1 MGDGKLSIGAPPQ
14 QRIALPTPAER
25 AMLMQIVGQEYP
37 ELSPR
42 HMIAGDTARLDPG
55 AANFDHH
62 FVAGLMFLSYVKR
75 SDAVD
80 RERSPWWFLE
90 ACRQWLRENHPE
102 AGTLIGLQPFLAAAV
117 ASGVRHAALHDRMA
131 FCELGLIAHSFLP
144 APISTWR
151 QVLESRQLPAEI
163 ELPGRPVAV
172 RSRIAPIAAR

>member
-90 ACRQWLRENHPE
+90 ACRQWLREESSRGRH
-102 AGTLIGLQPFLAAAV
+102 AHRLAAV
-117 ASGVRHAALHDRMA
+117 FGRR
-131 FCELGLIAHSFLP
+131 CRLGCSPRRLA
-144 APISTWR
+144 
-151 QVLESRQLPAEI
+151 
-163 ELPGRPVAV
+163 
-172 RSRIAPIAAR
+172 

>member
-75 SDAVD
+75 SDAVKSAKEALGGFWKHVANGCAKIIP
-80 RERSPWWFLE
+80 RPARSS
-90 ACRQWLRENHPE
+90 ACSRFWPPLSPRVFATP
-102 AGTLIGLQPFLAAAV
+102 PC
-117 ASGVRHAALHDRMA
+117 M
-131 FCELGLIAHSFLP
+131 IA
-144 APISTWR
+144 WR
-151 QVLESRQLPAEI
+151 SVSW
-163 ELPGRPVAV
+163 V
-172 RSRIAPIAAR
+172 